1 MKNYVIYD
9 SQGVIQAQ
17 GSAPEN
23 NIRFIRA
30 SLTDLYLL
38 EVENK
43 VENADFYLVVDGH
56 LTEVSQATETSHDYR
71 FIRNQAYGSIG
82 YQLDLLYKDIQ
93 AGLFG
98 EAAKGSQFANFISSI
113 KTQYPKQ

>member
-9 SQGVIQAQ
+9 NQGVIQAQ

-38 EVENK
+38 EVDTK
-43 VENADFYLVVDGH
+43 VENTDFYLVVDGH
-56 LTEVSQATETSHDYR
+56 LTLVTEANPTLHDYR

-98 EAAKGSQFANFISSI
+98 DLAKTGQFVNFISSI